1 MRSARGGDPPH
12 PARYARHPLPQRWRG
27 LGSGCYHARQWT
39 LVRTQTALAEADRLA
54 MLYNWPR
61 AIPLYVDAER
71 EFRRLNHR
79 KGVLKPDSAGCGRR
93 PISKIAW
100 LPPHPARGVY
110 PGPLRCAQGRS
121 QRKGERARH
130 PLPQRGRGLWFRLFS
145 CRAVRVVH
153 TQHMGED
160 SGTRQ
165 RAKRPA
171 LAGASTS

>member
-39 LVRTQTALAEADRLA
+39 LVRTQTALAEANSLA

-79 KGVLKPDSAGCGRR
+79 KGVLEARLGWLRAQAYLENSVATSSPGSRSLSWAPSLRSGPFAAEGRTG
-93 PISKIAW
+93 S
-100 LPPHPARGVY
+100 PPSPPKGARAEV
-110 PGPLRCAQGRS
+110 PCC
-121 QRKGERARH
+121 H
-130 PLPQRGRGLWFRLFS
+130 
-145 CRAVRVVH
+145 
-153 TQHMGED
+153 
-160 SGTRQ
+160 
-165 RAKRPA
+165 A
-171 LAGASTS
+171 LQ